1 MNALKQLRV
10 APEGTHHVCDND
22 IAVYEKRFDEVL
34 AFHKVS
40 VDLQIAPVSL
50 AGQAWHINPEGEAI
64 YSNRFDRTFGFYCG
78 LAAVTLENNW
88 FHINTTGL
96 PIYPQRYSFA
106 GNFQNNIAVVCDKDG
121 HYFHINQ
128 QGNQIYSSKWKYC
141 GDFREGIA
149 VVQAESGLSAH
160 ITANGEFLN
169 DKWFLDLDVFHKGYA
184 RAKDQKGW
192 HHIDKQGCSVYPQRY
207 AAIEPFYNGCAR
219 VESFIGELL
228 IIDEHGNEIR
238 CLRGQQVDDF
248 SSLSASLVG
257 YWSTFTIAAAVKV
270 GVFENLPNN
279 LEVLAVKTATI
290 KSRLKRLLAAL
301 GELGLVEFKDNNWL
315 CLPKGQYLTQ
325 SNELSLA
332 TASVEYQNILLT
344 PWSHLADILKGD
356 IDQEDIFKKVASDP
370 IATKQHHRML
380 ESYALKDYPSLVNLL
395 KIKEHE
401 IVFDA
406 AGGSGS
412 LSNLVK
418 ETYPSSKVFLGDLP
432 EVINQSAFNNKCSFD
447 LFSSWPMS
455 ADKILLAR
463 VLHDWNDLQVIQI
476 LSNAAAVLKPDGQ
489 VYIFEMLL
497 EDDSYGGSLCDL
509 HLLCVTGGQERTLA
523 HYTSL
528 AMKAGFKVK
537 QVFNNESLVSV
548 LCLEHRE
555 SCDE

>member
-1 MNALKQLRV
+1 MTSLKQLRV
-10 APEGTHHVCDND
+10 APEGTHHVYDDNV
-22 IAVYEKRFDEVL
+22 AAYEKRFDEVL

-40 VDLQIAPVSL
+40 ANLQIAPVSL
-50 AGQAWHINPEGEAI
+50 AGQSWHINQKGEAI
-64 YSNRFDRTFGFYCG
+64 YSSSFDKTFGFYCG

-88 FHINTTGL
+88 FHINTEGL

-106 GNFQNNIAVVCDKDG
+106 GNFQNNIAVICDRDG
-121 HYFHINQ
+121 YYFHINQ
-128 QGNQIYSSKWKYC
+128 QGKQIYSSKWKYC

-149 VVQAESGLSAH
+149 VVQSETGLSAH
-160 ITANGEFLN
+160 ITANGKFLN
-169 DKWFLDLDVFHKGYA
+169 NKWFLDLDVFHKGYA
-184 RAKDQKGW
+184 RAKDKKGW
-192 HHIDKQGCSVYPQRY
+192 HHIDKQGCSVYSQRY

-228 IIDEHGNEIR
+228 IIDEHGDEIR
-238 CLRGQQVDDF
+238 CLRGPLVDDF

-301 GELGLVEFKDNNWL
+301 AELGLVEFKDNNWL

-332 TASVEYQNILLT
+332 TASVEYQNNLLT

-356 IDQEDIFKKVASDP
+356 IDQEDIFKKVASDS
-370 IATKQHHRML
+370 ISTKHHHKML
-380 ESYALKDYPSLVNLL
+380 ESYALRDYSSLIGLLGIEPSD
-395 KIKEHE
+395 

-406 AGGSGS
+406 AGSSGS
-412 LSNLVK
+412 LSKLVK

-432 EVINQSAFNNKCSFD
+432 EVINQSTFTHKCSFD
-447 LFSSWPMS
+447 LFSNWPIS

-463 VLHDWNDLQVIQI
+463 VLHDWNDLQVIEI
-476 LSNAAAVLKPDGQ
+476 LSNAAIALKHTGKIY
-489 VYIFEMLL
+489 VFEMLL
-497 EDDSYGGSLCDL
+497 EETGYNGSLCDL
-509 HLLCVTGGQERTLA
+509 HLLCVTGGQERTLE
-523 HYTSL
+523 HYTNL
-528 AMKAGFKVK
+528 ANKAGLKVK
-537 QVFNNESLVSV
+537 DVFNNSSLVSV
-548 LCLEHRE
+548 LCLERRQ
-555 SCDE
+555 